1 MKSKTG
7 IFIHIFLGEEHMN
20 IYSKLL
26 KQLNMC
32 GHAVLV
38 TDYPSSDTSD
48 GTAASAVCHQ
58 TSRKTILS
66 AVPGQMKPDNGT
78 ILPVSGSSA
87 SCSSVCG
94 TLPPIHTTLAQTAL
108 SEGHLAAKNGF

>member
-1 MKSKTG
+1 
-7 IFIHIFLGEEHMN
+7 MN
-20 IYSKLL
+20 LYSKLL

-66 AVPGQMKPDNGT
+66 AVPGQMKPTVWIFPQQSRHFNR
-78 ILPVSGSSA
+78 IPR
-87 SCSSVCG
+87 
-94 TLPPIHTTLAQTAL
+94 TTSL
-108 SEGHLAAKNGF
+108 F